1 MNKIK
6 DVFKMDYCIP
16 IYSGTL
22 AIEGLLR
29 SLNLKKETKVLIS
42 SISCYSILEA
52 ILGANL
58 TPVIATPKN
67 GVLFEKEELEGII
80 KREKIKL
87 FIAVHQYGYYQELPD
102 SRIILIEDYSQAWD
116 LFDENKKTGD
126 YIIVSLG
133 KTKPLSNGIGGL
145 ILTNNNILL
154 HFDFKTRNDREAEIP
169 LIQYVY
175 PLRINEKRLIKI
187 ANKKVKKQRKNAALL
202 DKIFV
207 NYKTISTI
215 NQKNCRPSYHRYVIG
230 IDNDKKELLV
240 TILNK
245 SKISYQIEYRKKLN
259 DLPIVK
265 TKKIKTISSRIDK
278 TYILI
283 KPNTTIKSI
292 KKLKIIME
300 NKYEES

>member
-6 DVFKMDYCIP
+6 DIFKMDYCIP

-29 SLNLKKETKVLIS
+29 SLNLKEETKVLIS

-58 TPVIATPKN
+58 IPVIATPKN

-80 KREKIKL
+80 KREKIKI

-102 SRIILIEDYSQAWD
+102 SGIILIEDYSQAWD

-154 HFDFKTRNDREAEIP
+154 YFDFKTRNDREAEIP

-202 DKIFV
+202 DKIFT

-230 IDNDKKELLV
+230 IDNNKKELLI
-240 TILNK
+240 TILNE

-265 TKKIKTISSRIDK
+265 TKKIKTISNMIDK

-292 KKLKIIME
+292 KQLKIILE